1 MPRTDER
8 SLAETG
14 GAGAALDELPPEEAR
29 TGDPARVEVS
39 KPRART
45 GERSRSRR
53 RWPFALVALVVLA
66 GAGYGYWRTQSGEG
80 APRYRFATVE
90 RGDVEYLVSST
101 GKLEPV
107 TKVAVGTQVSG
118 IISEILVD
126 FNDQVQKGQTVARID
141 PTLLE
146 SAVRDAQANLARN
159 LAQLRQL
166 ESEYSRIEKLSREGL
181 VSQTEYDTAKYAL
194 EVGRET
200 VSSSDIALARA
211 QQNLSYSTIYAPIS
225 GTVIERNVDVGQTVA
240 ASFSAPQ
247 LFLIANDLRRM
258 QILATVDE
266 SDIGRIREEQSVR
279 FRVQAYPDRTFEGTV
294 RQVRLQSTLVE
305 NVVNYTVVVDV
316 DNPDRLLLPGMTATV
331 DFSVEAATDVFKI
344 QNSALRFRPTPE
356 MLAAIRQG
364 RERSPQAPNDGRRP
378 RSAEAGGGGARL
390 WILGADGKLSVI
402 PVETGLTDGQWTEI
416 SGEGLEEGIEAIAG
430 VLSEETPATSNPF
443 AGPQP
448 GPGRFGPRGF

>member
-1 MPRTDER
+1 MPRTNER
-8 SLAETG
+8 
-14 GAGAALDELPPEEAR
+14 ALLEELPPEAALEDAPGLSSSAR
-29 TGDPARVEVS
+29 
-39 KPRART
+39 PRR
-45 GERSRSRR
+45 EPRSSRR
-53 RWPFALVALVVLA
+53 RWPLVLLVLA
-66 GAGYGYWRTQSGEG
+66 VLLGASYAYWRARQSDAG
-80 APRYRFATVE
+80 PRYRFATVE
-90 RGDVEYLVSST
+90 RGDVLYLVSST

-126 FNDQVQKGQTVARID
+126 FNDRVEKGQVVARID

-159 LAQLRQL
+159 LAQLQQL
-166 ESEYSRIEKLSREGL
+166 ESEYTRIERLHQEGL

-200 VSSSDIALARA
+200 VSSSQIALARA
-211 QQNLSYSTIYAPIS
+211 QQNLDYATIYAPIS

-266 SDIGRIREEQSVR
+266 SDIGRIREGQTVR
-279 FRVQAYPDRTFEGTV
+279 FRVSAYPDRTFDGTV

-305 NVVNYTVVVDV
+305 NVVNYTVVIDV
-316 DNPDRLLLPGMTATV
+316 DNSDRVLLPGMTATV
-331 DFSVEAATDVFKI
+331 DFFIEDATDVLKV

-356 MLAAIRQG
+356 MLKELAGQ
-364 RERSPQAPNDGRRP
+364 RSGDR
-378 RSAEAGGGGARL
+378 GGARL
-390 WILGADGKLSVI
+390 FVLGADGSLQVI
-402 PVETGLTDGQWTEI
+402 PVTTGISDGQWTEI
-416 SGEGLEEGIEAIAG
+416 SGDGIEEGMEAIAG
-430 VLSEETPATSNPF
+430 VVSEETPSTSNPF
-443 AGPQP
+443 AGPQQQP
-448 GPGRFGPRGF
+448 GQRRFGPRGF

>member
-1 MPRTDER
+1 MPRPNER
-8 SLAETG
+8 SLLE
-14 GAGAALDELPPEEAR
+14 ELPIEEALENEKEPSP
-29 TGDPARVEVS
+29 PARAKRELR
-39 KPRART
+39 PR
-45 GERSRSRR
+45 RR
-53 RWPFALVALVVLA
+53 RWPLAALALIVLA
-66 GAGYGYWRTQSGEG
+66 GGSYAYWRTRAADEG
-80 APRYRFATVE
+80 PGYRFSTVE

-101 GKLEPV
+101 GKIEPV

-126 FNDQVQKGQTVARID
+126 FNDLVEKGQVVARID

-146 SAVRDAQANLARN
+146 SSVRDAQANLARN
-159 LAQLRQL
+159 LAQLQQL
-166 ESEYSRIEKLSREGL
+166 ESEYNRFERLQRDGL

-200 VSSSDIALARA
+200 VSSSEIALARA
-211 QQNLSYSTIYAPIS
+211 RQNLSYATIYAPIS

-266 SDIGRIREEQSVR
+266 SDIGRIREGQTVR
-279 FRVQAYPDRTFEGTV
+279 FRVSAYPDKTFDGKV

-316 DNPDRLLLPGMTATV
+316 DNPERLLLPGMTATV
-331 DFSVEAATDVFKI
+331 DFSVQAATGVLKV
-344 QNSALRFRPTPE
+344 QNAALRFRPTPE
-356 MLAAIRQG
+356 MLAQIRG
-364 RERSPQAPNDGRRP
+364 KGERP
-378 RSAEAGGGGARL
+378 RRSESESGGGRL
-390 WILGADGKLSVI
+390 WILGADGKLSGI
-402 PVETGLTDGQWTEI
+402 PVATGISDGQWTEI
-416 SGEGLEEGIEAIAG
+416 SGEGVEEGISAIAG
-430 VLSEETPATSNPF
+430 VISDETPATSNPF

>member
-1 MPRTDER
+1 MPRTEHSFPETRGAGTALEDIPATEAP
-8 SLAETG
+8 LEPPAETP
-14 GAGAALDELPPEEAR
+14 LRR
-29 TGDPARVEVS
+29 TR
-39 KPRART
+39 PRA
-45 GERSRSRR
+45 SHR
-53 RWPFALVALVVLA
+53 RWPFALLALVVLA
-66 GAGYGYWRTQSGEG
+66 GAGYGYWRTRSAEG

-90 RGDVEYLVSST
+90 RGDVLYLVSST

-126 FNDQVQKGQTVARID
+126 FNDQVLKGQIVARID

-159 LAQLRQL
+159 LAQLQQL
-166 ESEYSRIEKLSREGL
+166 ESEYSRIERLSGEGL
-181 VSQTEYDTAKYAL
+181 VSDTEYDTAKYSL

-200 VSSSDIALARA
+200 VSSSEIALARA
-211 QQNLSYSTIYAPIS
+211 KQNLAYATIYAPIS

-266 SDIGRIREEQSVR
+266 SDIGRIREGQQVR
-279 FRVQAYPDRTFEGTV
+279 FKVQAYPDQEFQGTV

-331 DFSVEAATDVFKI
+331 DFFVQTATDVLKI

-356 MLAAIRQG
+356 MLATL
-364 RERSPQAPNDGRRP
+364 REGPARRP
-378 RSAEAGGGGARL
+378 ARGEGEGRGSRL

-402 PVETGLTDGQWTEI
+402 PIQTGLSDGQWTEI
-416 SGEGLEEGIEAIAG
+416 SGEGIAEGTEAIAG

-443 AGPQP
+443 AAPRP

>member
-1 MPRTDER
+1 MARPEER
-8 SLAETG
+8 SVPETREVG
-14 GAGAALDELPPEEAR
+14 TALEELPPVTEPSSADAATRLKRAETR
-29 TGDPARVEVS
+29 T
-39 KPRART
+39 RA
-45 GERSRSRR
+45 SR
-53 RWPFALVALVVLA
+53 RWPIVVVALLILA
-66 GAGYGYWRTQSGEG
+66 GAGYGYWRSRAG
-80 APRYRFATVE
+80 AAGPQYRFATVE
-90 RGDVEYLVSST
+90 RGDVLYLVSST

-107 TKVAVGTQVSG
+107 TRVAVGTQVSG

-126 FNDQVQKGQTVARID
+126 FNDEVRKGQVVARID

-159 LAQLRQL
+159 LAQLQQL
-166 ESEYSRIEKLSREGL
+166 ESEYTRIERLSREGL

-200 VSSSDIALARA
+200 VSSSEIALARA
-211 QQNLSYSTIYAPIS
+211 QQNLSYATIYAPIS

-266 SDIGRIREEQSVR
+266 SDIGRIREGQSVR
-279 FRVQAYPDRTFEGTV
+279 FRVSAYPDLTFEGSV

-316 DNPDRLLLPGMTATV
+316 ENSERLLLPGMTATV
-331 DFSVEAATDVFKI
+331 DFFVQTATDVLKI
-344 QNSALRFRPTPE
+344 QNSTLRFRPTPE
-356 MLAAIRQG
+356 MLAELRQ
-364 RERSPQAPNDGRRP
+364 NGRRP
-378 RSAEAGGGGARL
+378 AMADGEGRAARL
-390 WILGADGKLSVI
+390 WILGADGKLALI

-416 SGEGLEEGIEAIAG
+416 SGEGIEEGMEAIAG
-430 VLSEETPATSNPF
+430 VTSEEAPATSNPF
-443 AGPQP
+443 RGQQT

>member
-1 MPRTDER
+1 MARTDER
-8 SLAETG
+8 SLPETG
-14 GAGAALDELPPEEAR
+14 GAGAALEELPPEK
-29 TGDPARVEVS
+29 DPASEPAPADVS
-39 KPRART
+39 KHRART
-45 GERSRSRR
+45 EPRSRPSRR
-53 RWPFALVALVVLA
+53 RWAFGVLAVLVLA
-66 GAGYGYWRTQSGEG
+66 GAGYGYWRQQAGDG
-80 APRYRFATVE
+80 QPRYRFATVE

-126 FNDQVQKGQTVARID
+126 FNDQVQKGQVVARID

-146 SAVRDAQANLARN
+146 SAVRDAQANLAKN
-159 LAQLRQL
+159 LAQFQQL
-166 ESEYSRIEKLSREGL
+166 QSEYNRIEKLSREGL
-181 VSQTEYDTAKYAL
+181 VSQTEYDTAKYSL

-200 VSSSDIALARA
+200 VSSSEIALARA
-211 QQNLSYSTIYAPIS
+211 KQNLSYATIYAPIS

-266 SDIGRIREEQSVR
+266 SDIGRIREGQSVR

-316 DNPDRLLLPGMTATV
+316 ENKDRLLLPGMTATV
-331 DFSVEAATDVFKI
+331 DFSVETATDVLKI

-356 MLAAIRQG
+356 MLKTLADIRG
-364 RERSPQAPNDGRRP
+364 SGRRP
-378 RSAEAGGGGARL
+378 AGAESGARGARL

-402 PVETGLTDGQWTEI
+402 PIETGLTDGQWTEI
-416 SGEGLEEGIEAIAG
+416 SGEGVEEGMEAIAG

>member
-1 MPRTDER
+1 MAGPDER
-8 SLAETG
+8 SLPETG
-14 GAGAALDELPPEEAR
+14 RGAGAALEDLPPEEALAAE
-29 TGDPARVEVS
+29 PARADVS
-39 KPRART
+39 KRRARS
-45 GERSRSRR
+45 EPRSSRR
-53 RWPFALVALVVLA
+53 RSALAVVALAVLA
-66 GAGYGYWRTQSGEG
+66 GAGYGFWRRGAGDG

-90 RGDVEYLVSST
+90 RGDVEFLVSST

-118 IISEILVD
+118 IISEILAD
-126 FNDQVQKGQTVARID
+126 FNDQVQKGQVVARID

-159 LAQLRQL
+159 LAQLQQL
-166 ESEYSRIEKLSREGL
+166 ESEYNRIERLAREGL
-181 VSQTEYDTAKYAL
+181 VSQTEYDTAKYSLA
-194 EVGRET
+194 VGRET
-200 VSSSDIALARA
+200 VSSSEIALARA
-211 QQNLSYSTIYAPIS
+211 KQNLAYATIYAPIS

-266 SDIGRIREEQSVR
+266 SDIGRISEGQSVR

-316 DNPDRLLLPGMTATV
+316 ENKDRLLLPGMTATV
-331 DFSVEAATDVFKI
+331 DFSVETATDVLKI
-344 QNSALRFRPTPE
+344 QNSALRFRPTPQ
-356 MLAAIRQG
+356 MLKTLKTLAET
-364 RERSPQAPNDGRRP
+364 RERGRRP
-378 RSAEAGGGGARL
+378 ESADGGGRGARL
-390 WILGADGKLSVI
+390 WLLGADGKLSVVPI
-402 PVETGLTDGQWTEI
+402 ETGLTDGQWTEI
-416 SGEGLEEGIEAIAG
+416 SGEGIEEGMEAIAG
-430 VLSEETPATSNPF
+430 VVSEETPATSNPF